1 MTVLIAIDP
10 STTCTGLAVFEGD
23 TLRQTIAVHPRKGA
37 PKDPAEAA
45 REIVWASVNALA
57 DASRPPSALAEV
69 VIEWPEVYRDSSVD
83 ANDLFVV
90 AAVGLGIA
98 TRCTSAKLRKYK
110 PKEWTGQIPKTTDG
124 KLRKRDLFTNAR
136 AKRVIARLSEAELR
150 VFHQIETY
158 DELDAVGI
166 GLHAIGRG
174 IAQRHRVYPG
184 AT

>member
-10 STTCTGLAVFEGD
+10 STTCTGLAVFRNRVLVETWATKLPKD
-23 TLRQTIAVHPRKGA
+23 A
-37 PKDPAEAA
+37 PDDPAEAA
-45 REIVWASVNALA
+45 RAMVWMVA
-57 DASRPPSALAEV
+57 SALGSPRDVSHV
-69 VIEWPEVYRDSSVD
+69 VIEWPEVYRGSSVD

-98 TRCTSAKLRKYK
+98 THCMESTLTKYK

-136 AKRVIARLSEAELR
+136 AKRVIARLDEAELR

-174 IAQRHRVYPG
+174 IIQRHRVYPG